1 MTADRPEDVLYV
13 RDVTHPG
20 GECPLHGTEGDCP
33 CTDTGLLTAKDL
45 DAMTAAPRVPHC
57 PHCGSPLYDGSSCPD
72 CGHTP

>member
-1 MTADRPEDVLYV
+1 MPGDALYV

-45 DAMTAAPRVPHC
+45 AAMAMRCPR
-57 PHCGSPLYDGSSCPD
+57 CGSPLYDGSSCPD
-72 CGHTP
+72 CGHAP